1 MTQQKWWQ
9 TPRIQKWAWDAW
21 RYYSWRPTYRL
32 TLTPSEPSAYV
43 DMVNH
48 VVVCNPEYPYPPLHL
63 ARHVRG
69 LPADLHEFQQTYL
82 ESLIAHEA
90 GHTHHSGLLPAGL
103 HGQLVNM
110 LEDERME
117 RLTAV
122 DFPHLT
128 ALFQLAA
135 DVDAAHAIEQGGLGG
150 DVLRGCLLHRFT
162 CHHPIWSFTPDQA
175 DAGLWPEV
183 KAIVEEAW
191 VAPTYDA
198 VVDAARRILQILNL
212 PEQAPEREEFRFFL
226 DGGGQALLPQTP
238 GPSLQGSAAGD
249 GPGQLHGAEPRPI
262 KPEVDPQVTPR
273 AEHLQA
279 QVQGEAR
286 RLAAALCPPALPDRT
301 QPSRDRGR
309 YRYDRHET
317 GSERPFDL
325 KVGVKRPGPA
335 HLRLAIDV
343 SSSMNY
349 QDRLAHARRMAFILT
364 LAAQQS
370 GTPILATAFA
380 DDAQPLIQ
388 TSTLPTA
395 ALNAVADL
403 QAYGNTR
410 LAPALQGL
418 WSPVLPGR
426 SITVILSDGAL
437 MERDYTQCAQLR
449 ARHDGLVVPIL
460 LDVQPDVAA
469 AYERAFGP
477 CVLMSD
483 PAQLTTHVLTF
494 LRTLLR

>member
-1 MTQQKWWQ
+1 MVAD
-9 TPRIQKWAWDAW
+9 PPH
-21 RYYSWRPTYRL
+21 SEVGVGRL
-32 TLTPSEPSAYV
+32 AVLLLAAHLPPHPHPSEPSAYV

-191 VAPTYDA
+191 VAPRTT
-198 VVDAARRILQILNL
+198 RSS
-212 PEQAPEREEFRFFL
+212 
-226 DGGGQALLPQTP
+226 TP
-238 GPSLQGSAAGD
+238 
-249 GPGQLHGAEPRPI
+249 PGAS
-262 KPEVDPQVTPR
+262 
-273 AEHLQA
+273 
-279 QVQGEAR
+279 
-286 RLAAALCPPALPDRT
+286 C
-301 QPSRDRGR
+301 
-309 YRYDRHET
+309 
-317 GSERPFDL
+317 
-325 KVGVKRPGPA
+325 
-335 HLRLAIDV
+335 
-343 SSSMNY
+343 
-349 QDRLAHARRMAFILT
+349 
-364 LAAQQS
+364 
-370 GTPILATAFA
+370 
-380 DDAQPLIQ
+380 
-388 TSTLPTA
+388 
-395 ALNAVADL
+395 
-403 QAYGNTR
+403 
-410 LAPALQGL
+410 
-418 WSPVLPGR
+418 R
-426 SITVILSDGAL
+426 S
-437 MERDYTQCAQLR
+437 
-449 ARHDGLVVPIL
+449 
-460 LDVQPDVAA
+460 
-469 AYERAFGP
+469 
-477 CVLMSD
+477 
-483 PAQLTTHVLTF
+483 
-494 LRTLLR
+494 